1 MSDLSLI
8 RNFSIIAHID
18 HGKSTLADRF
28 IQLCGGLSDREMAEQ
43 VLDSMDIERERGI
56 TIKAQSVSLHFT
68 AKDGKTYLSIKEIST
83 YNCLDKT
90 ISGGMQLLLSGKM
103 GKGEIVQ
110 SITSTTQFTPIVPDA
125 LEESAFKKVCNK

>member
-1 MSDLSLI
+1 MDSVKRLYDGNVQAWHMLSA
-8 RNFSIIAHID
+8 FKPMTS
-18 HGKSTLADRF
+18 
-28 IQLCGGLSDREMAEQ
+28 
-43 VLDSMDIERERGI
+43 
-56 TIKAQSVSLHFT
+56 
-68 AKDGKTYLSIKEIST
+68 KDGKTYLSIKEIST

>member
-1 MSDLSLI
+1 MKRLLVVI
-8 RNFSIIAHID
+8 
-18 HGKSTLADRF
+18 GLLT
-28 IQLCGGLSDREMAEQ
+28 QCGISNAFKPMT
-43 VLDSMDIERERGI
+43 S
-56 TIKAQSVSLHFT
+56 
-68 AKDGKTYLSIKEIST
+68 KDGKTYLSIKEIST